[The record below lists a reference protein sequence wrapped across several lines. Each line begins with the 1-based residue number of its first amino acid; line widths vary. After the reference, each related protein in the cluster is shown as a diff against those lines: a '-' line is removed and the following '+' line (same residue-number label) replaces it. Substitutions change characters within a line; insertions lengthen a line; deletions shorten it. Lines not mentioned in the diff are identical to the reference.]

1 MPRNLIGKTLANYR
15 ILEQLGAGGMGV
27 VYKAQDITLGRYVAL
42 KLLPTS
48 ASDDH
53 DAVERFRREA
63 RTASALNHPN
73 ICIIYGFAE
82 HEGHFVLAME
92 LLDGEP
98 LDRKISG
105 KPLDLRTLLSIATQI
120 ADALE
125 AAHNEGV
132 LHRDI
137 KPANIYVTKR
147 GQVKV
152 LDFGLAKLAP
162 GRHDLKLTQQFSS
175 VTGTTVGTVSYMS
188 PEQARGEELDPRTD
202 LFSFGVVLYEMA
214 TGRQSFHGA
223 TTAVIFDGILNRQPP
238 PPTSLNA
245 ALPAELERII
255 LKALEKDRNL
265 RYQTAADM
273 RADLE
278 RLKRDSGSIQPSGA
292 LSQAL
297 SGAAPVLASGA
308 APPPPAVPTVVMPSS
323 GTPAGA
329 ATPAARSP
337 LTQMMSSTGA
347 LVAGGIVAVVLL
359 VVLGWTFL
367 GGEAETQEA
376 AALTP
381 PGSEAGTP
389 VSDSVSTE
397 PEPAP
402 EPEPESL
409 PAKPAENLQATKPDP
424 GPSTPVAP
432 PAGPPASSPT
442 ASASAPAARGAPA
455 TEAIAS
461 ERLDVAQA
469 KIAASLFEPALTDL
483 RQIVR
488 DYPRTQAA
496 AEATFLSASL
506 LEKLGRMEEAMA
518 AHVEFQSRFGSD
530 ARIPDSKLRLADLI
544 LKSRRPDREAEARKL
559 LGEVAEGFP
568 RTPQA
573 LSALQTKIR
582 LEWDRRNIRQKDP
595 LLGVEMP
602 VVVAT
607 MRELTQQFPDSPAS
621 MLALNRLVEL
631 YEDANQWAFAAQALI
646 DLGTRFPDR
655 ALDAWYRLGEIYER
669 RLNEPERARDAYA
682 RVPPNSPRYRDAQ
695 RKLKR

>member
-1 MPRNLIGKTLANYR
+1 MSRNLIGKTLANYR

-27 VYKAQDITLGRYVAL
+27 VYKAQDITLGRHVAL

-98 LDRKISG
+98 LDKKIAG

-125 AAHNEGV
+125 AAHHEGV

-238 PPTSLNA
+238 PPTALNA

-278 RLKRDSGSIQPSGA
+278 RLKRDPGSIQASGA

-297 SGAAPVLASGA
+297 SGTPVLASGA
-308 APPPPAVPTVVMPSS
+308 SAPLPAVPTVVMPASEA
-323 GTPAGA
+323 PAA
-329 ATPAARSP
+329 AAPPAARS
-337 LTQMMSSTGA
+337 LAQMMSSTAA
-347 LVAGGIVAVVLL
+347 LVAAGIVAVVLL
-359 VVLGWTFL
+359 VVLGWTFF
-367 GGEAETQEA
+367 GGNAETQT

-381 PGSEAGTP
+381 AESRASTP
-389 VSDSVSTE
+389 ASVPAAPNQE
-397 PEPAP
+397 PEP
-402 EPEPESL
+402 
-409 PAKPAENLQATKPDP
+409 PAN
-424 GPSTPVAP
+424 
-432 PAGPPASSPT
+432 
-442 ASASAPAARGAPA
+442 GA
-455 TEAIAS
+455 
-461 ERLDVAQA
+461 
-469 KIAASLFEPALTDL
+469 
-483 RQIVR
+483 
-488 DYPRTQAA
+488 
-496 AEATFLSASL
+496 
-506 LEKLGRMEEAMA
+506 
-518 AHVEFQSRFGSD
+518 
-530 ARIPDSKLRLADLI
+530 
-544 LKSRRPDREAEARKL
+544 
-559 LGEVAEGFP
+559 
-568 RTPQA
+568 
-573 LSALQTKIR
+573 
-582 LEWDRRNIRQKDP
+582 
-595 LLGVEMP
+595 
-602 VVVAT
+602 
-607 MRELTQQFPDSPAS
+607 
-621 MLALNRLVEL
+621 
-631 YEDANQWAFAAQALI
+631 
-646 DLGTRFPDR
+646 
-655 ALDAWYRLGEIYER
+655 
-669 RLNEPERARDAYA
+669 
-682 RVPPNSPRYRDAQ
+682 
-695 RKLKR
+695 